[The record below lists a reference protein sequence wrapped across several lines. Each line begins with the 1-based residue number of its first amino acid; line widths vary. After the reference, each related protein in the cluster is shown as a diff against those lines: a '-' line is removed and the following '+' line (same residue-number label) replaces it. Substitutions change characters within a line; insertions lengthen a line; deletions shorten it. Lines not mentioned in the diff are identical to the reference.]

1 MLSCHCSS
9 EIFHILPFLVIKQ
22 QACNCVQYLPI
33 EYCLMTVYYLLHIAL
48 QRAQCEQSV
57 LKVNMIRADLQ
68 WRLVQLRL
76 HKDAFEATQ
85 ISNLQKG

>member
-1 MLSCHCSS
+1 MISD
-9 EIFHILPFLVIKQ
+9 
-22 QACNCVQYLPI
+22 
-33 EYCLMTVYYLLHIAL
+33 LLHTVV

-68 WRLVQLRL
+68 WRLVQLRQR
-76 HKDAFEATQ
+76 KDALETAQ